1 MLSGC
6 QNPNSLSHNH
16 THVQEQTSK
25 LLETSAIQNKA
36 EYHIGE
42 DEVIRINN
50 QNEAQLQSKK
60 NIVRRCGL
68 VFYVSLHDRV
78 GGTDKDVITRIIRAR
93 APENWGWIRIKLINY
108 LKIQVKRRRF
118 ERKPFVGKLRR
129 PFVFSEIQI

>member
-1 MLSGC
+1 MNLQTKNVKSFINVFSARSDDVDHVLSGC

-36 EYHIGE
+36 EYQHGE

-68 VFYVSLHDRV
+68 VFYVSLTALEV
-78 GGTDKDVITRIIRAR
+78 PIRM
-93 APENWGWIRIKLINY
+93 
-108 LKIQVKRRRF
+108 
-118 ERKPFVGKLRR
+118 
-129 PFVFSEIQI
+129 